1 MTTDPVC
8 GMAVEPKQ
16 AAAHADFQGT
26 TYYFCS
32 HGCHKAFT
40 ASPETY
46 AKRAA
51 EKRRPD
57 KPGHKHGGDAT
68 L

>member
-1 MTTDPVC
+1 MTL
-8 GMAVEPKQ
+8 EPKQ
-16 AAAHADFQGT
+16 AAAHADYQGNDLII
-26 TYYFCS
+26 YYFCS
-32 HGCHKAFT
+32 YGCHKAFT